1 VIDSFLASAKSW
13 TLCVLAF
20 CCIGLAAGTVYM
32 ERYIPAA
39 GVPDVE
45 LMYFPSGRFL
55 EQASLG
61 HEMLVADFAWLR
73 ALQYYGRHRRTDQDY
88 TMAGHIFDVVTT
100 LDPKFMNAYV
110 FGGLVLAQD
119 AGDVESGVDLLH
131 KGMVNLPDEWMLP
144 FEAGFIYYICAA
156 DVAQAYRWFMEAAE
170 KPGHPESVERFAAF
184 CAKRTGDLQ
193 TALGLWVQ
201 LYESS
206 ENSYVKEMAQARI
219 NAILKEI
226 GEASSNPSRGG
237 TSDEDG
243 RGSERGS

>member
-1 VIDSFLASAKSW
+1 MIDSFLASAKSW
-13 TLCVLAF
+13 VLCICAF

-32 ERYIPAA
+32 ERYIPGA

-45 LMYFPSGRFL
+45 LMYFPSGRFM

-61 HEMLVADFAWLR
+61 HEMLVADLAWLR

-156 DVAQAYRWFMEAAE
+156 DMAQAYRWFMEAAS

-184 CAKRTGDLQ
+184 CAKRTGDLR
-193 TALGLWVQ
+193 TALRLWIQ
-201 LYESS
+201 LYEST
-206 ENSYVKEMAQARI
+206 ENLYVKEMAQKRI
-219 NAILKEI
+219 KAILKEI
-226 GEASSNPSRGG
+226 DESSPKRSPGESSN
-237 TSDEDG
+237 EDG
-243 RGSERGS
+243 RGLESGS